1 MDFAL
6 AMLCFLIAFALVII
20 GIVVLVFLGLRRI
33 WRRTRSDQLVLRGL
47 IVVLG
52 VGFVVAPYMAFKFEE
67 RRWILAH
74 VPQPLD
80 VAEIEFRVEELY
92 GTGFMPG
99 DNETGFVV
107 YRLTDASALWARDQ
121 GRRLGEALEGTE
133 GTWLVTPVDDRST
146 EQAVSQWH
154 PYDNPPVRG
163 AERIARDPP
172 NVSEFLGKY
181 GFEISIDA
189 RFEREANEAIQSGGS
204 LYHYG
209 PGGSV
214 TIVDPNKGKVYF
226 FYAG

>member
-6 AMLCFLIAFALVII
+6 VMLCFLIAFALVII

-52 VGFVVAPYMAFKFEE
+52 VGFVVAPYVAFKFEE

-92 GTGFMPG
+92 GMGFMPG

-107 YRLTDASALWARDQ
+107 Y
-121 GRRLGEALEGTE
+121 
-133 GTWLVTPVDDRST
+133 
-146 EQAVSQWH
+146 
-154 PYDNPPVRG
+154 
-163 AERIARDPP
+163 
-172 NVSEFLGKY
+172 
-181 GFEISIDA
+181 
-189 RFEREANEAIQSGGS
+189 
-204 LYHYG
+204 
-209 PGGSV
+209 
-214 TIVDPNKGKVYF
+214 
-226 FYAG
+226 

>member
-6 AMLCFLIAFALVII
+6 AMLCFLVAFALVIT
-20 GIVVLVFLGLRRI
+20 GTVVLVFLGLRRI
-33 WRRTRSDQLVLRGL
+33 WRRTRPDQLVLRGL

-52 VGFVVAPYMAFKFEE
+52 VGFVVAPYVALKFEE
-67 RRWILAH
+67 RRRILAR

-92 GTGFMPG
+92 GMGFMPG

-121 GRRLGEALEGTE
+121 RHRLGEALEGTE
-133 GTWLVTPVDDRST
+133 SAWLVTPVDDRGS
-146 EQAVSQWH
+146 EQAIRKWH
-154 PYDNPPVRG
+154 PYDKPPVPG
-163 AERIARDPP
+163 TERIARDPP
-172 NVSEFLGKY
+172 SVSEFLGKY
-181 GFEISIDA
+181 GFEIPIDA
-189 RFEREANEAIQSGGS
+189 RFEREADDAIQSEGS
-204 LYHYG
+204 LYRYG

-214 TIVDPNKGKVYF
+214 TVVDPNKGKVYF